1 MRNESA
7 DPELDLLQKKYEQAR
22 DVLLRKYTIRSQA
35 FAALSYTYFIELV
48 GHAAATGSEQAWE
61 KAWSQR
67 DLCQRQLWAGHRP
80 DAASHVKILDPLRP
94 LLLFQETETVR
105 LPRALA
111 PTVVRLTHESHGDIR
126 FEEHYLYVL
135 TPGND
140 ILVHAVPVPIRDLFF
155 PEPRAHRNGVRH
167 PQLSPG
173 GAPVVSAG
181 ELCLFGDGGGVA
193 AAVFNTRS
201 GHYRPPPVSALR
213 MLDACRETFG
223 LDADRILHLTMG
235 PAPEDGSH
243 GG

>member
-1 MRNESA
+1 MRNKSA
-7 DPELDLLQKKYEQAR
+7 NPELDLLQRKYEHTR
-22 DVLLRKYTIRSQA
+22 DVVLREYTTQSQA
-35 FAALSYTYFIELV
+35 SAARSYAYLIELV
-48 GHAAATGSEQAWE
+48 GRAAATGSRQAWE

-67 DLCQRQLWAGHRP
+67 DLCQRRLWAGHRP
-80 DAASHVKILDPLRP
+80 NAASHVKILDPLRP

-111 PTVVRLTHESHGDIR
+111 PAVVRLTRTPHGDIR

-140 ILVHAVPVPIRDLFF
+140 ILVHPVPVPIRDLLF
-155 PEPRAHRNGVRH
+155 PGPRAHCNGPRH

-181 ELCLFGDGGGVA
+181 ELCLFGDDDGVS
-193 AAVFNTRS
+193 AVVFTTRS
-201 GHYRPPPVSALR
+201 GHYRPPPISALG
-213 MLDACRETFG
+213 MHDACRETFG
-223 LDADRILHLTMG
+223 LEPDRILFLTMG
-235 PAPEDGSH
+235 PSPEVGRH